1 MSIEFKIL
9 DFIQT
14 LHTPVLDKIMVGV
27 TKLGDVGIIWII
39 LTAILLIIP
48 KTRRTGGVML
58 VALVVQTVLCNVI
71 LKNLFARTRPYD
83 VNTTVQLLVPK
94 LHDFSFPSG
103 HTSASFTAV
112 SALYFSKDKLWKP
125 ALILACLIAVSR
137 LYLYVHYPTDVL
149 GGLLLGVLSGYIGY
163 KIMEKVKNKGIPGRG
178 DNYEYWDNCFYR
190 RIDDGISD
198 SGNTGRII
206 SRQREEMKKCRM
218 WSFRHIARTERW
230 FLL

>member
-125 ALILACLIAVSR
+125 ALR

-163 KIMEKVKNKGIPGRG
+163 KIMEKVKNKGIPG
-178 DNYEYWDNCFYR
+178 
-190 RIDDGISD
+190 IS
-198 SGNTGRII
+198 
-206 SRQREEMKKCRM
+206 QRK
-218 WSFRHIARTERW
+218 
-230 FLL
+230 

>member
-48 KTRRTGGVML
+48 KTRRTGCVML

-163 KIMEKVKNKGIPGRG
+163 KIMEKVKNKGIPG
-178 DNYEYWDNCFYR
+178 
-190 RIDDGISD
+190 IS
-198 SGNTGRII
+198 
-206 SRQREEMKKCRM
+206 QRK
-218 WSFRHIARTERW
+218 
-230 FLL
+230 

>member
-163 KIMEKVKNKGIPGRG
+163 KIMKKVKNKGIPG
-178 DNYEYWDNCFYR
+178 
-190 RIDDGISD
+190 IS
-198 SGNTGRII
+198 
-206 SRQREEMKKCRM
+206 QRK
-218 WSFRHIARTERW
+218 
-230 FLL
+230 

>member
-14 LHTPVLDKIMVGV
+14 LHKPVLDKIMVGV

-163 KIMEKVKNKGIPGRG
+163 KIMEKVKNKGIPG
-178 DNYEYWDNCFYR
+178 
-190 RIDDGISD
+190 IS
-198 SGNTGRII
+198 
-206 SRQREEMKKCRM
+206 QRK
-218 WSFRHIARTERW
+218 
-230 FLL
+230 

>member
-58 VALVVQTVLCNVI
+58 VALVVQTELCNVI

-163 KIMEKVKNKGIPGRG
+163 KIMEKVKNKGIPG
-178 DNYEYWDNCFYR
+178 
-190 RIDDGISD
+190 IS
-198 SGNTGRII
+198 
-206 SRQREEMKKCRM
+206 QRK
-218 WSFRHIARTERW
+218 
-230 FLL
+230 

>member
-48 KTRRTGGVML
+48 KPRRTGGLML

-163 KIMEKVKNKGIPGRG
+163 KIMEKVKNKGIPG
-178 DNYEYWDNCFYR
+178 
-190 RIDDGISD
+190 IS
-198 SGNTGRII
+198 
-206 SRQREEMKKCRM
+206 QRK
-218 WSFRHIARTERW
+218 
-230 FLL
+230 

>member
-149 GGLLLGVLSGYIGY
+149 GLSLI
-163 KIMEKVKNKGIPGRG
+163 
-178 DNYEYWDNCFYR
+178 
-190 RIDDGISD
+190 
-198 SGNTGRII
+198 
-206 SRQREEMKKCRM
+206 
-218 WSFRHIARTERW
+218 HI
-230 FLL
+230 

>member
-83 VNTTVQLLVPK
+83 VNMTVQLLVPK

-163 KIMEKVKNKGIPGRG
+163 KIMEKVKNKGIPG
-178 DNYEYWDNCFYR
+178 
-190 RIDDGISD
+190 IS
-198 SGNTGRII
+198 
-206 SRQREEMKKCRM
+206 QRK
-218 WSFRHIARTERW
+218 
-230 FLL
+230 

>member
-83 VNTTVQLLVPK
+83 VNTTGQLLVPK

-163 KIMEKVKNKGIPGRG
+163 KIMEKVKNKGIPG
-178 DNYEYWDNCFYR
+178 
-190 RIDDGISD
+190 IS
-198 SGNTGRII
+198 
-206 SRQREEMKKCRM
+206 QRK
-218 WSFRHIARTERW
+218 
-230 FLL
+230 

>member
-1 MSIEFKIL
+1 MSIELKIL

-27 TKLGDVGIIWII
+27 TNLGDVGIIWII

-163 KIMEKVKNKGIPGRG
+163 KIMEKVKNKGIPG
-178 DNYEYWDNCFYR
+178 
-190 RIDDGISD
+190 IS
-198 SGNTGRII
+198 
-206 SRQREEMKKCRM
+206 QRK
-218 WSFRHIARTERW
+218 
-230 FLL
+230 

>member
-14 LHTPVLDKIMVGV
+14 LHTLVLDKIMVGV

-163 KIMEKVKNKGIPGRG
+163 KIMEKVKNKGIPG
-178 DNYEYWDNCFYR
+178 
-190 RIDDGISD
+190 IS
-198 SGNTGRII
+198 
-206 SRQREEMKKCRM
+206 QRK
-218 WSFRHIARTERW
+218 
-230 FLL
+230 

>member
-163 KIMEKVKNKGIPGRG
+163 KIMEKVKEAITMSIGTIVFIGALMMVFQIPVILG
-178 DNYEYWDNCFYR
+178 E
-190 RIDDGISD
+190 
-198 SGNTGRII
+198 
-206 SRQREEMKKCRM
+206 
-218 WSFRHIARTERW
+218 
-230 FLL
+230 

>member
-112 SALYFSKDKLWKP
+112 SALYFSKYKLWKP

-163 KIMEKVKNKGIPGRG
+163 KIMEKVKNKGIPG
-178 DNYEYWDNCFYR
+178 
-190 RIDDGISD
+190 IS
-198 SGNTGRII
+198 
-206 SRQREEMKKCRM
+206 QRK
-218 WSFRHIARTERW
+218 
-230 FLL
+230 

>member
-112 SALYFSKDKLWKP
+112 NALYFSKDKLWKP

-163 KIMEKVKNKGIPGRG
+163 KIMEKVKNKGIPG
-178 DNYEYWDNCFYR
+178 
-190 RIDDGISD
+190 IS
-198 SGNTGRII
+198 
-206 SRQREEMKKCRM
+206 QRK
-218 WSFRHIARTERW
+218 
-230 FLL
+230 